1 MNYVILRDGVV
12 VGRLAC
18 SPKQLKHNV
27 PEGCEAREATK
38 DDDAP
43 SQPTPQ
49 DLQREVSR
57 LAQEEID
64 RLERAKV
71 RAITDHMLAPDT
83 EIDVRGQKMLP
94 RDRVAELEAA
104 IAEQRKRL

>member
-1 MNYVILRDGVV
+1 MNYTILRDGVI
-12 VGRLAC
+12 VGRLSC

-27 PEGCEAREATK
+27 PAGCEAREASADEPQT
-38 DDDAP
+38 AP
-43 SQPTPQ
+43 TQQ
-49 DLQREVSR
+49 DLKREVSK

-64 RLERAKV
+64 RLERAKL

-94 RDRVAELEAA
+94 RDRVRELETA
-104 IAEQRKRL
+104 IIEQRKRL